1 MDSLT
6 SYADIAICLTC
17 PNTENLENLYQAEIL
32 NKLQIFIYIEV
43 SFQYSLKS
51 PKKTKF

>member
-6 SYADIAICLTC
+6 SYADIEMCLIC
-17 PNTENLENLYQAEIL
+17 PNTKNLEDLYQADIL

-43 SFQYSLKS
+43 SFSSIFL
-51 PKKTKF
+51 